1 MSGEPGGER
10 DDETRPA
17 RVDTLIPPRASR
29 SFAAAVTFGRRVV
42 GLDVAPDHTVS
53 DALHANEPEAGGL
66 DAKENAQL
74 RRVRLLGATG
84 SVMMAIGALGLGAQP
99 TLQNPT
105 YGKAIIGLPA
115 RVHSS
120 GLAVTMLGTVV
131 VMLAWLLLGRFAL
144 GLRSSQGRRLT
155 RSQLDRTLLLWI
167 IPLSVAPPMFS
178 QDVYSYLAQGEIA
191 ARGLDPYDVGPVQ
204 GLGQDHV
211 LTRSVPNIWQNTPA
225 PYGPLSL
232 WFGKGIAA
240 LTGEN
245 MLAGVLLHRVLALI
259 GVACVVWALPRL
271 AQRCRVS
278 PVAALWLG
286 AANPLVIFHLVS
298 GVHNEAMMIGLML
311 VGLELCL
318 AAVSRTGPLRGP
330 TLALFLTGATLL
342 ALSAMVKI
350 PSMLA
355 LAFVWMALSRRWG
368 GKWRGITASALLLGA
383 VTATVTLAICVGSG
397 LGFGW
402 VGTLGTANAVR
413 SWMSL
418 PTLLGVITGFG
429 GVLLGLGDHTTALL
443 SITRPI
449 AAAAA
454 TLLVVR
460 LLIATWSG
468 RLHPVGAL
476 GLAFG
481 AVVLLFPVVQPWYLL
496 WGIVPL
502 AAWANRP
509 LFRVPA
515 TVASAVVS
523 VLLMPS
529 GSEITPFVL
538 IYAATITI
546 LTCLLMILA
555 TRKSLPWRLDE
566 SGAAAE
572 AAGPFASTKDRPEST
587 GRPDAAAQR
596 PETGS
601 NRSAHLV
608 TDSTA
613 TSGFGATEARTT
625 NDLESIEASAT
636 TGFGAADPSAASG
649 FRSTDPS
656 ATTGFGSPDAGAATA
671 LAATE
676 STATDAEP
684 AVPATRS
691 TARGE

>member
-1 MSGEPGGER
+1 MLPTTERPPPIGYADPVKSGQQGADGV
-10 DDETRPA
+10 DDDRSAPSRTLTR
-17 RVDTLIPPRASR
+17 LRATKP
-29 SFAAAVTFGRRVV
+29 FASVVALGRRVI
-42 GLDVAPDHTVS
+42 GLDVPPDHTVS
-53 DALHANEPEAGGL
+53 EALHVNEPEAAGL
-66 DAKENAQL
+66 NVNETGQL

-105 YGKAIIGLPA
+105 YGKAILGLPA

-120 GLAVTMLGTVV
+120 GLAVTMLGTVI

-144 GLRSSQGRRLT
+144 GLQSNRVRRLS

-191 ARGLDPYDVGPVQ
+191 ARGLDPYDVGPVT

-211 LTRSVPNIWQNTPA
+211 LTRSVPNIWQNSPA
-225 PYGPLSL
+225 PYGPLSI
-232 WFGKGIAA
+232 WFGKGIAE

-245 MLAGVLLHRVLALI
+245 ILAGVLLHRLLALVGI
-259 GVACVVWALPRL
+259 ACIVWALPRL

-278 PVAALWLG
+278 GVAALWLG

-318 AAVSRTGPLRGP
+318 AALGRTGPIRGH
-330 TLALFLTGATLL
+330 TLTLL
-342 ALSAMVKI
+342 LAGTTVIALSATVKI

-368 GKWRGITASALLLGA
+368 GSWRAICSAALLLGA
-383 VTATVTLAICVGSG
+383 TTATVLLAVCFGSG

-402 VGTLGTANAVR
+402 IDTLNTASTVR

-418 PTLLGVITGFG
+418 PTALGVATGFG

-454 TLLVVR
+454 ALIVVR

-476 GLAFG
+476 GVAFG

-509 LFRVPA
+509 AFRVPA
-515 TVASAVVS
+515 TVASATVA

-529 GSEITPFVL
+529 GSDITPFVL
-538 IYAATITI
+538 IYAAAITI
-546 LTCLLMILA
+546 VTCLLMILA
-555 TRKSLPWRLDE
+555 TRKSLPWRLNR
-566 SGAAAE
+566 SGAESALPAA
-572 AAGPFASTKDRPEST
+572 
-587 GRPDAAAQR
+587 
-596 PETGS
+596 
-601 NRSAHLV
+601 RSG
-608 TDSTA
+608 D
-613 TSGFGATEARTT
+613 
-625 NDLESIEASAT
+625 
-636 TGFGAADPSAASG
+636 
-649 FRSTDPS
+649 
-656 ATTGFGSPDAGAATA
+656 
-671 LAATE
+671 
-676 STATDAEP
+676 
-684 AVPATRS
+684 
-691 TARGE
+691 

>member
-1 MSGEPGGER
+1 MSGEQGGAGV
-10 DDETRPA
+10 DDDRPA
-17 RVDTLIPPRASR
+17 TTNPLIRLRNSAP
-29 SFAAAVTFGRRVV
+29 FVAAAARGRRVI
-42 GLDVAPDHTVS
+42 GLDVPPDHTVS
-53 DALHANEPEAGGL
+53 EALHANEPEAAGL
-66 DAKENAQL
+66 NEQETAQW

-131 VMLAWLLLGRFAL
+131 LMLAWLLLGRFAL
-144 GLRSSQGRRLT
+144 GLQSNRVRRLS

-191 ARGLDPYDVGPVQ
+191 ARGLDPYVVGPVQ

-225 PYGPLSL
+225 PYGPLSI
-232 WFGKGIAA
+232 WFGKGIAE
-240 LTGEN
+240 LTGDN

-311 VGLELCL
+311 VGLEFAL
-318 AAVSRTGPLRGP
+318 AAIARPGPLRGP
-330 TLALFLTGATLL
+330 TLGLFLAGATLIAL
-342 ALSAMVKI
+342 AAMVKI
-350 PSMLA
+350 PAMLA

-368 GKWRGITASALLLGA
+368 GNWRAIVAAAVLLGS
-383 VTATVTLAICVGSG
+383 VTAMVMVAVCVGSG

-402 VGTLGTANAVR
+402 VGTLTTANAVR

-454 TLLVVR
+454 ALVVLR
-460 LLIATWSG
+460 FLIATWSG
-468 RLHPVGAL
+468 RLHPIGAL
-476 GLAFG
+476 GMAFG

-509 LFRVPA
+509 AFRVPA

-538 IYAATITI
+538 IYAAAITI
-546 LTCLLMILA
+546 VTCLLMILA
-555 TRKSLPWRLDE
+555 TRKSLPWRSNRTAADPAAPVPVAP
-566 SGAAAE
+566 AAAE
-572 AAGPFASTKDRPEST
+572 R
-587 GRPDAAAQR
+587 
-596 PETGS
+596 
-601 NRSAHLV
+601 
-608 TDSTA
+608 
-613 TSGFGATEARTT
+613 
-625 NDLESIEASAT
+625 
-636 TGFGAADPSAASG
+636 
-649 FRSTDPS
+649 
-656 ATTGFGSPDAGAATA
+656 
-671 LAATE
+671 AATE
-676 STATDAEP
+676 
-684 AVPATRS
+684 
-691 TARGE
+691 

>member
-1 MSGEPGGER
+1 MSGEQGGTR
-10 DDETRPA
+10 VDEDRPA
-17 RVDTLIPPRASR
+17 GSGPLARLRASAP
-29 SFAAAVTFGRRVV
+29 FATAVAYGRRIV
-42 GLDVAPDHTVS
+42 GLDVPPDHTVS
-53 DALHANEPEAGGL
+53 EALHVNEPEAAGL
-66 DAKENAQL
+66 NPQETAQL

-84 SVMMAIGALGLGAQP
+84 AVMMAIGALGLGAQP

-120 GLAVTMLGTVV
+120 GLAVTILGTVI

-144 GLRSSQGRRLT
+144 GLQSGRVRRLS

-167 IPLSVAPPMFS
+167 IPLSLAPPMFS

-211 LTRSVPNIWQNTPA
+211 LTRSVPNIWQNSPA
-225 PYGPLSL
+225 PYGPLSI
-232 WFGKGIAA
+232 WFGKGIAE

-245 MLAGVLLHRVLALI
+245 ILAGVLLHRLLALVGI
-259 GVACVVWALPRL
+259 ACIVWALPRL

-311 VGLELCL
+311 VGLEFCL
-318 AAVSRTGPLRGP
+318 AALARVGPLRGR
-330 TLALFLTGATLL
+330 TLGLFLGGATVL
-342 ALSAMVKI
+342 ALSAMIKI

-368 GKWRGITASALLLGA
+368 GRWRATFTAALLLGA
-383 VTATVTLAICVGSG
+383 VTGTVMLAVCLGSG

-402 VGTLGTANAVR
+402 IDTLNGASTVR

-418 PTLLGVITGFG
+418 PTALGVVTGFG

-454 TLLVVR
+454 TLVVVR
-460 LLIATWSG
+460 LLIATWNG

-476 GLAFG
+476 GVAFG

-509 LFRVPA
+509 AFRVPA

-529 GSEITPFVL
+529 GSDITPFVL
-538 IYAATITI
+538 VYAAAITI
-546 LTCLLMILA
+546 VTCLLMILA
-555 TRKSLPWRLDE
+555 TRRSLPWRLQRPAEDTDAPPRVAKSE
-566 SGAAAE
+566 THESAQATPQAASGPRADTRAEPSAAAGASGAAPRS
-572 AAGPFASTKDRPEST
+572 GP
-587 GRPDAAAQR
+587 
-596 PETGS
+596 
-601 NRSAHLV
+601 
-608 TDSTA
+608 
-613 TSGFGATEARTT
+613 SGT
-625 NDLESIEASAT
+625 
-636 TGFGAADPSAASG
+636 
-649 FRSTDPS
+649 
-656 ATTGFGSPDAGAATA
+656 
-671 LAATE
+671 
-676 STATDAEP
+676 
-684 AVPATRS
+684 
-691 TARGE
+691 